1 MIFMTFF
8 ARFALVVCVA
18 AFSVASVRAQSET
31 TAPAAL
37 GMPPVK
43 SSPRTSTRTVTATI
57 TALNG
62 PARSIGL
69 RILPDSARLSAAAEE
84 VVAVQDVTC
93 RPLKNGRAA
102 TLAEFAVG
110 ETVVARLTWRTTPER
125 VVVLRDLYDAPAY
138 AERQR
143 QGKEICVGTVDA
155 FSATELSVRRTDGKV
170 IAFRVTDK
178 THLVK
183 NDAPAT
189 ITAFGVGTPVAV
201 KPRRLPSGDLQA
213 AIVGGTAQEV
223 NWAYRD
229 TLTTWSGSVIRVQGD
244 EQNGAVIS
252 MHREDG
258 AKRQFFLP
266 VGATFQQG
274 RSVLPWRLL
283 PGASIS
289 AHMVKATQ
297 KNGMR
302 YADEVKIASR
312 RSRKTTEDTVEEP

>member
-1 MIFMTFF
+1 MTIF
-8 ARFALVVCVA
+8 ARFVLVLCVT
-18 AFSVASVRAQSET
+18 AFSIGPVRAQSATAAPTLSGEPT
-31 TAPAAL
+31 TQF
-37 GMPPVK
+37 
-43 SSPRTSTRTVTATI
+43 SSRTSTRTVTATI
-57 TALNG
+57 TSRSG

-69 RILPDSARLSAAAEE
+69 RIAADGSRSSAAEE

-93 RPLKNGRAA
+93 RPLKSGRAA

-110 ETVVARLTWRTTPER
+110 EQVIARLTWRTTPEP
-125 VVVLRDLYDAPAY
+125 VVVLRDLYDVPSY

-143 QGKEICVGTVDA
+143 QGKDICVGVVDA

-178 THLVK
+178 TSLVK
-183 NDAPAT
+183 NDTPAPL
-189 ITAFGVGTPVAV
+189 TAFPAGTPVAV

-223 NWAYRD
+223 EWAYRD
-229 TLTTWSGSVIRVQGD
+229 TLTTWIGSVISLQGD
-244 EQNGAVIS
+244 EQNGAVVS
-252 MHREDG
+252 LHREDG
-258 AKRQFFLP
+258 AKRQFLLP
-266 VGATFQQG
+266 VGAAFQQG

-283 PGASIS
+283 PGATIS

-302 YADEVKIASR
+302 YADSVKMASR
-312 RSRKTTEDTVEEP
+312 RSRKTD